1 MGQQQCSKKIRFFHI
16 QYFESTVCD
25 VVPEGVLP
33 ERDTGAGADGG
44 TPSEQ
49 KKAEA

>member
-1 MGQQQCSKKIRFFHI
+1 MVIVALTLRTLGNSSKMLLYAANEGGR
-16 QYFESTVCD
+16 TV
-25 VVPEGVLP
+25 GV
-33 ERDTGAGADGG
+33 TGVGADGG